1 VRRSSGGQG
10 PYYWNGFV
18 STVKPSV
25 ADSERVVTLVE
36 AITSNAF
43 FSQSLRV
50 APRWTLP
57 LVALGSVAGGISA
70 ITSGA
75 IIMLA
80 GDRFTNAPND
90 LGTV

>member
-1 VRRSSGGQG
+1 MV
-10 PYYWNGFV
+10 Y
-18 STVKPSV
+18 
-25 ADSERVVTLVE
+25 AVTPVQ
-36 AITSNAF
+36 AMTSNALS
-43 FSQSLRV
+43 SQSLRV

-80 GDRFTNAPND
+80 GDRFTNAPD
-90 LGTV
+90 HLGTVEVPPTGSLHFL